1 MQWATREDVPV
12 ETGWIWHDGL
22 WTYGA
27 AFAAHAYL
35 WAGERAWASRTF
47 HGFLNHASP
56 LRAWRE
62 EQPLRN
68 ALGVEYVGDMPHN
81 WASAE
86 CVLYLRHMFA
96 LEDGPG
102 LRLLEGLGP
111 GELAAGGPFSLNG
124 SPTRFGRLN
133 LALTREGQSWR
144 LAYRRGS
151 GPKPAF
157 IRLPATLGGLAC
169 ASAKGAAAKAGK
181 TAVEID
187 PAAGEWSVEWGA

>member
-1 MQWATREDVPV
+1 
-12 ETGWIWHDGL
+12 
-22 WTYGA
+22 
-27 AFAAHAYL
+27 
-35 WAGERAWASRTF
+35 
-47 HGFLNHASP
+47 
-56 LRAWRE
+56 
-62 EQPLRN
+62 
-68 ALGVEYVGDMPHN
+68 
-81 WASAE
+81 
-86 CVLYLRHMFA
+86 
-96 LEDGPG
+96 
-102 LRLLEGLGP
+102 
-111 GELAAGGPFSLNG
+111 
-124 SPTRFGRLN
+124 LN